1 MTGQIDARLENH
13 LSDSTDLINLLSQ
26 KVVGQSSATDG
37 ELTLCAERNFPILFK
52 PFLAQDILSFI
63 RGAYRRTF
71 AAGAGSISTAES
83 KIRTDSV

>member
-1 MTGQIDARLENH
+1 MTGQIDARLENQ

-52 PFLAQDILSFI
+52 PFPAQDILNFI
-63 RGAYRRTF
+63 RSLPAD
-71 AAGAGSISTAES
+71 
-83 KIRTDSV
+83 IRSRSRIDQHGRVKDSN